1 MRSEP
6 SIAEATPS
14 MQHTLR
20 EIDDVVQDIARL
32 SRSPVSSERF
42 FAVLLDGCVRT
53 LAAIGGAVWLLN
65 ESGFE
70 LEHQIN
76 LGQTG
81 LVTSPGTENSAEL
94 VERQQRHQQLLQQL
108 AQQPEPQSIAPRS
121 GSGTCINPTDWL
133 LLISPIVLNDQV
145 LGLIEIFQRPQAS
158 PAAVQ
163 GYVRFLK
170 AITEFA
176 ADFLRN
182 HRLRDLQERAAL
194 WNQFERF
201 TERVHESLDLARVA
215 AVVANDG
222 RPLVGCDRISVA
234 VLRGSRPKLIAVSGV
249 DRIDRRSN
257 AVRCAEDLLRRV
269 LKTRRP
275 FWFDDAQTATGKAP
289 DLPKHIEQTLH
300 QHLNE
305 SHARLL
311 AIIPLM
317 NPVNAQGSSA
327 QSETLNGAVLIECF
341 SATEDLPQLQHR
353 AEVLARQSGI
363 AIANALDYSQLPFH
377 SVWRWIGKLGWY
389 VRLRQLPR
397 TTLIAGLLIA
407 AVSSLIVIPADF
419 TIVGRGELQPAIRR
433 GLFAS
438 SDGIV
443 AKLSDKLAT
452 NQPPDVSQDEV
463 LIELT
468 NSTLDFE
475 MTRVTGE
482 LQTGRKKLSTTQS
495 ERVSVDRND
504 PRGRSKLEQLAA
516 EEKELEETLKSLAA
530 QLEILKRQ
538 QAELQLRSPINGQV
552 LTWDVTQL
560 LQNRPVRQGDRLL
573 EVADT
578 RGEWNLEVHVA
589 DQNIGYVRDARREL
603 GNDLDVSFVVATDPN
618 VVYHGRLKSM
628 AADTRSDSELGP
640 SVLVTVSLPKDELS
654 AEHLRPGATVIPHIH
669 CGRRPVGYVWFH
681 ELIHTI
687 KTKLFF

>member
-1 MRSEP
+1 
-6 SIAEATPS
+6 
-14 MQHTLR
+14 
-20 EIDDVVQDIARL
+20 
-32 SRSPVSSERF
+32 
-42 FAVLLDGCVRT
+42 
-53 LAAIGGAVWLLN
+53 
-65 ESGFE
+65 
-70 LEHQIN
+70 
-76 LGQTG
+76 
-81 LVTSPGTENSAEL
+81 
-94 VERQQRHQQLLQQL
+94 
-108 AQQPEPQSIAPRS
+108 
-121 GSGTCINPTDWL
+121 
-133 LLISPIVLNDQV
+133 
-145 LGLIEIFQRPQAS
+145 
-158 PAAVQ
+158 
-163 GYVRFLK
+163 
-170 AITEFA
+170 
-176 ADFLRN
+176 
-182 HRLRDLQERAAL
+182 
-194 WNQFERF
+194 
-201 TERVHESLDLARVA
+201 
-215 AVVANDG
+215 
-222 RPLVGCDRISVA
+222 
-234 VLRGSRPKLIAVSGV
+234 
-249 DRIDRRSN
+249 
-257 AVRCAEDLLRRV
+257 
-269 LKTRRP
+269 
-275 FWFDDAQTATGKAP
+275 
-289 DLPKHIEQTLH
+289 
-300 QHLNE
+300 
-305 SHARLL
+305 
-311 AIIPLM
+311 
-317 NPVNAQGSSA
+317 
-327 QSETLNGAVLIECF
+327 
-341 SATEDLPQLQHR
+341 
-353 AEVLARQSGI
+353 
-363 AIANALDYSQLPFH
+363 
-377 SVWRWIGKLGWY
+377 
-389 VRLRQLPR
+389 
-397 TTLIAGLLIA
+397 
-407 AVSSLIVIPADF
+407 
-419 TIVGRGELQPAIRR
+419 
-433 GLFAS
+433 
-438 SDGIV
+438 V
-443 AKLSDKLAT
+443 AKLSEKLAT